1 MENQIDISKH
11 PYGLG
16 GGTILSGSVST
27 AGDFF
32 WFHPISSSI
41 ADIKFKNL
49 DGSLGSTLHSNGVG
63 IYGFIT
69 EVTQSSGK
77 SIVYVGQTDN
87 PKYTFA
93 YPSYTPTPTPSVT
106 VTPSVTPSI
115 SLTPSISI
123 SNTPSIS
130 ISKSISV
137 TPSISISK
145 SISVTPSVTPSIS
158 VSKSISATPSVTV
171 SKTPSVTPSTS
182 RP

>member
-16 GGTILSGSVST
+16 GGTILTGSVST

-63 IYGFIT
+63 VYGFIT

-77 SIVYVGQTDN
+77 SIVYAGQTDN

-93 YPSYTPTPTPSVT
+93 YPSYTPTPTPTVT
-106 VTPSVTPSI
+106 VSPSKTPSI

-130 ISKSISV
+130 VSATPSV
-137 TPSISISK
+137 TPSISVSK

-158 VSKSISATPSVTV
+158 VSKSISVTPSISV

>member
-1 MENQIDISKH
+1 LSENPPLLNEPTEPLDD
-11 PYGLG
+11 YNL
-16 GGTILSGSVST
+16 
-27 AGDFF
+27 
-32 WFHPISSSI
+32 
-41 ADIKFKNL
+41 DIKFKNL

-63 IYGFIT
+63 VYGFIT

-77 SIVYVGQTDN
+77 SIVYAGQTDN

-93 YPSYTPTPTPSVT
+93 YPSYTPTPTPTVT
-106 VTPSVTPSI
+106 VSPSKTPSI

-130 ISKSISV
+130 VSA
-137 TPSISISK
+137 
-145 SISVTPSVTPSIS
+145 TPSVTPSIS
-158 VSKSISATPSVTV
+158 VSKSISVTPSISV

>member
-1 MENQIDISKH
+1 MENQIDIAKH

-16 GGTILSGSVST
+16 GGTILTGSVQT
-27 AGDFF
+27 AGEFF
-32 WFHPISSSI
+32 WFYPVSSSV

-49 DGSLGSTLHSNGVG
+49 DGSLGSTLYSNGVG

-93 YPSYTPTPTPSVT
+93 YPSLTPSLSPTPTPSVSISS
-106 VTPSVTPSI
+106 TPSVTPSI
-115 SLTPSISI
+115 SISSTPSVTPSISI
-123 SNTPSIS
+123 SNTPS
-130 ISKSISV
+130 
-137 TPSISISK
+137 
-145 SISVTPSVTPSIS
+145 
-158 VSKSISATPSVTV
+158 V